1 MLFKYKGYEQ
11 NGKKVSGKIEASDID
26 QAKAK
31 LKQKKLLVNFLEEVS
46 IPFLERFKFE
56 SRSKIEPEV
65 LSNISKTLSIY
76 LDSGIS
82 LLNGVKLIQE
92 SYKEN
97 KKMLTFFESIIAL
110 LDEGK
115 NFYTALESQKTLIIP
130 EFYLQSVK
138 ISEDGGILQ
147 GVLLE
152 LSVYIDEQQ
161 KIKKEISSAMIY
173 PFIIIG
179 VSILVVAFMLSFV
192 VPKITSIFEQNE
204 QKLPWITEFVIKSG
218 DFLSNNFIIISMII
232 FTLVLLYNFLVKR
245 FYRFRYAKD
254 KLKLKVPF
262 FGQVIHMNELS
273 RFSYMN
279 SILLK
284 SGVTVVQAFKMG
296 ANILDNSVLKSIFEK
311 ASKKV
316 VEGEK
321 LSRILDTNGEYKI
334 DRAFI
339 QAIAIGEETSE
350 LNRVLQNIAT
360 LYNDKSKDKMGKFLQ
375 ILQPMLILMV
385 ALSIGIIV
393 VAMLLPIFSMSI
405 G

>member
-1 MLFKYKGYEQ
+1 MLFKYKGYEKS
-11 NGKKVSGKIEASDID
+11 GKKISGTIEAFDLNT
-26 QAKAK
+26 AKAK
-31 LKQKKLLVNFLEEVS
+31 LKQKKIIINFLEETS
-46 IPFLERFKFE
+46 KPLLARFKFD
-56 SRSKIEPEV
+56 SRTKIAPDI

-76 LDSGIS
+76 LESGIS
-82 LLNGVKLIQE
+82 LLNAMKLIKE

-97 KKMLTFFESIIAL
+97 KKMVTFFDSVISL

-115 NFYTALESQKTLIIP
+115 NFYTALETQKTLVIP

-152 LSVYIDEQQ
+152 LSVYIDEEQR
-161 KIKKEISSAMIY
+161 IKKQVSQAMTY
-173 PFIIIG
+173 PLFIIVFAIG
-179 VSILVVAFMLSFV
+179 VIAFMLTFI
-192 VPKITSIFEQNE
+192 VPKITSIFEQNSQE
-204 QKLPWITEFVIKSG
+204 LPGITSFVINTG
-218 DFLSNNFIIISMII
+218 DFMAAYYYII
-232 FTLVLLYNFLVKR
+232 FFVLVGIYLAYKFTVKKS
-245 FYRFRYAKD
+245 YSFRYSKD
-254 KLKLKVPF
+254 KFKLGIPVY
-262 FGQVIHMNELS
+262 GSLLEMNELS

-279 SILLK
+279 AILLK

-296 ANILDNSVLKSIFEK
+296 ANIVENSVVRAIFEE

-321 LSRILDTNGEYKI
+321 LSRVLETNKRFKI

-350 LNRVLQNIAT
+350 LSRVLQNIAK
-360 LYNDKSKDKMGKFLQ
+360 LYTDNTKDKMAKFLQ
-375 ILQPMLILMV
+375 ILQPMLILIV
-385 ALSIGIIV
+385 GGIIGFIV
-393 VAMLLPIFSMSI
+393 VAMLLPILSMSI

>member
-1 MLFKYKGYEQ
+1 
-11 NGKKVSGKIEASDID
+11 
-26 QAKAK
+26 
-31 LKQKKLLVNFLEEVS
+31 
-46 IPFLERFKFE
+46 
-56 SRSKIEPEV
+56 
-65 LSNISKTLSIY
+65 
-76 LDSGIS
+76 
-82 LLNGVKLIQE
+82 
-92 SYKEN
+92 
-97 KKMLTFFESIIAL
+97 
-110 LDEGK
+110 
-115 NFYTALESQKTLIIP
+115 
-130 EFYLQSVK
+130 
-138 ISEDGGILQ
+138 
-147 GVLLE
+147 VLLE